1 VKRRE
6 FITLLGGAAAAW
18 PRAGRAQQDARIAR
32 VGVLGPAIDTVPA
45 VQTAYPFCL
54 AELRKL
60 GFETGRNV
68 LVEYR
73 AIGQGLPQA
82 TEAVNE
88 LVAWKADVIFVQ
100 AVEFALKAAVAAQ
113 RPMPIVMAAINF
125 DPVAKGYVASLA
137 RPGGNITGL
146 DTRWTE
152 ITAKQVEVLQ
162 EAFPDRNN
170 LGVMWD
176 ALSIEQLGAA
186 EREAKAKGLELRE
199 FKLENPPYGFAK
211 AFRALAQD
219 GAQMVLIGSSP
230 LFSRYSVKIAELAVE
245 HRLPTMF
252 ILILP
257 P

>member
-88 LVAWKADVIFVQ
+88 LV
-100 AVEFALKAAVAAQ
+100 
-113 RPMPIVMAAINF
+113 
-125 DPVAKGYVASLA
+125 
-137 RPGGNITGL
+137 
-146 DTRWTE
+146 
-152 ITAKQVEVLQ
+152 
-162 EAFPDRNN
+162 DR
-170 LGVMWD
+170 L
-176 ALSIEQLGAA
+176 
-186 EREAKAKGLELRE
+186 
-199 FKLENPPYGFAK
+199 
-211 AFRALAQD
+211 
-219 GAQMVLIGSSP
+219 
-230 LFSRYSVKIAELAVE
+230 
-245 HRLPTMF
+245 
-252 ILILP
+252 
-257 P
+257 